1 MQNTFSG
8 KRILSGLALGAMMIA
23 STTAAFADNEVNE
36 RQRDQQARIA
46 QGVAN
51 GSMTARETAK
61 VEGQGELGG
70 AFLRR
75 QGLRSGGV
83 TVGLE
88 PRHPA
93 GLCLIGVDR
102 RIVIGPAAGVG
113 DVVHAAA

>member
-61 VEGQGELGG
+61 VEGQEAAIHHEVRTERQANGG
-70 AFLRR
+70 KLTPAERAQVNR
-75 QGLRSGGV
+75 QQNHTSR
-83 TVGLE
+83 E
-88 PRHPA
+88 IFRDKHN
-93 GLCLIGVDR
+93 
-102 RIVIGPAAGVG
+102 AAQQ
-113 DVVHAAA
+113 